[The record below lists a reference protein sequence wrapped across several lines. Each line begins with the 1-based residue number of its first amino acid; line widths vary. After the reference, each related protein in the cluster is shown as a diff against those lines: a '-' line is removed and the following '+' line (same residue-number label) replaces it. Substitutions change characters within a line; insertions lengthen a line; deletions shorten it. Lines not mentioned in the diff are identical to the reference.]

1 MPSFSAFEAT
11 LLGSILLSCTWFG
24 MMYFTAVVMMPGF
37 AAVLSDKEFL
47 VSFQAIDNIFQQMP
61 CLVALPCMGSLLIV
75 MTATFLGNEER
86 QKGNVSV
93 RLNLLYAALALY
105 ISGFIP
111 TGVFNIITF
120 HNQLHYM
127 DLEHMSDDELYDER
141 LAFEAPWNF
150 WNVYRVVTEL
160 ITCSCLILVLFSY
173 ERYG

>member
-47 VSFQAIDNIFQQMP
+47 VSFKAIDNIFQQMP
-61 CLVALPCMGSLLIV
+61 FLVALPCMGSLLIV
-75 MTATFLGNEER
+75 TTATFLGNKER
-86 QKGNVSV
+86 KKGNVSV

-105 ISGFIP
+105 ISGFIT
-111 TGVFNIITF
+111 TGVFNITLN
-120 HNQLHYM
+120 NQLQSM
-127 DLEHMSDDELYDER
+127 DLENMSDDELYDER

-160 ITCSCLILVLFSY
+160 ITCSCLILVLFFY